1 MITENQ
7 KITDGNATFIVRKM
21 GGVLRI
27 DFISMFDGTF
37 DNDGHPIDAITGL
50 PDAHWHIC
58 DGTNGTPDLRDRFIV
73 GSGNAYAIG
82 NTGGEAKH
90 QLTTDELPS
99 HSHNGVIANAG
110 NHEHTIG
117 RGSLS
122 SDRLAIPQYND
133 TSHMLFGA
141 GTNLGFTSQS
151 GTHTHSLTI
160 GAVGGNQPHENRP
173 PYYALAFIK
182 KIK

>member
-27 DFISMFDGTF
+27 GFISMFDGTF
-37 DNDGHPIDAITGL
+37 DNDGHPIDATTGL
-50 PDAHWHIC
+50 PDDHWHIC

-73 GSGNAYAIG
+73 GSGNAYAVG
-82 NTGGEAKH
+82 NTGGEATH
-90 QLTTDELPS
+90 ALTESEMPAHRHYPDN
-99 HSHNGVIANAG
+99 NGAIAG
-110 NHEHTIG
+110 NFICTFLQGTDHWLVHG
-117 RGSLS
+117 LS
-122 SDRLAIPQYND
+122 GGQAWNPSIMGDVPMSSA
-133 TSHMLFGA
+133 
-141 GTNLGFTSQS
+141 
-151 GTHTHSLTI
+151 
-160 GAVGGNQPHENRP
+160 GGNQPHENRP